1 MLLPLPETPEID
13 INFPKGNWTLMLF
26 KLLPFAPFNCITG
39 ESLFLLL
46 PALALPRVEAI
57 SFLATFFI
65 GTIISMGTYTY
76 CIGAGA
82 AALEKNNPKF
92 VSYISRGSS
101 AVALGFGV
109 LFVVSAIFGLDLI

>member
-1 MLLPLPETPEID
+1 
-13 INFPKGNWTLMLF
+13 
-26 KLLPFAPFNCITG
+26 
-39 ESLFLLL
+39 
-46 PALALPRVEAI
+46 
-57 SFLATFFI
+57 
-65 GTIISMGTYTY
+65 MGTYTY

-109 LFVVSAIFGLDLI
+109 LFVVSAIFGLDSFKRNDRIVSDCRLEKQRD